1 MSSRRL
7 FSVESGENF
16 TKISYNDTY
25 AAISPKASS
34 HSGKVVFINGAS
46 KGIGRATA
54 LSYAKS
60 GVSGLIISGR
70 ASLASVER
78 EIEEVCKSANTPVP
92 KILALKLDVLDFA
105 SVEDAAKSIETTFG
119 RLDILINNAGYFS
132 SATNVMVGDKDE
144 WWMNLEVNMRGV
156 YWVTKCL
163 LPLLLKTDGGDK
175 TIVNVTSVA
184 ALLMTPGM
192 SGYQLSKFALV
203 KFTETLCVEFRD
215 QDLLAYS
222 VHPGA
227 VVTDLAKGLPEEL
240 HNILVDTPELAADTI
255 PYLTSQKRKW
265 LADPRFARNM
275 TPQSTD
281 PETTRLKSAFKEID
295 QQQELPF
302 VRFYRWYVLHSI
314 HKRAFKNGI
323 FQKSIPW
330 ILTGDSAWSIEK
342 ILFKLCDSPEVTDE
356 ERKTIC
362 NFLNKYHEQVLEQNK
377 NGTPST
383 GLGIKMI
390 AEWEHTKRL
399 FDLNDPNHMAGKSWA
414 NDPQLHT
421 DWAVSCEPNR
431 REREAAKAASL
442 CREQKAINLSNH
454 SCEQHAAPEAKP
466 LEIKVPLRSKKSA
479 DMGAF
484 KLELSRKGSTKI
496 QRDMQEIERA
506 KKMKYEM
513 ERRKKRIVSGT
524 ATGSTSPTKK
534 IRAEVVDLLLDE
546 LDLSDGY

>member
-1 MSSRRL
+1 MPSS
-7 FSVESGENF
+7 SPYSAESGENF

-34 HSGKVVFINGAS
+34 HSGKVVFISGAS
-46 KGIGRATA
+46 KGIGRAIA

-60 GVSGLIISGR
+60 GVSGLIISAR
-70 ASLASVER
+70 ASLATVER
-78 EIEEVCKSANTPVP
+78 EIEEVCKSANIPVP

-105 SVEDAAKSIETTFG
+105 SVEDATKSIETTFG

-132 SATNVMVGDKDE
+132 SAENIVVGDKEE
-144 WWMNLEVNMRGV
+144 WWMNLEVNLRGV

-163 LPLLLKTDGGDK
+163 MPLLLKTDGGDK
-175 TIVNVTSVA
+175 TIVNVASVA
-184 ALLMTPGM
+184 ALIMHTGL
-192 SGYQLSKFALV
+192 SGYQMSKFALMR
-203 KFTETLCVEFRD
+203 FTETLCVEYGD
-215 QDLLAYS
+215 QGLLTYS
-222 VHPGA
+222 LHPGA
-227 VVTDLAKGLPEEL
+227 VPTDLTKGLPEGL
-240 HNILVDTPELAADTI
+240 HEIIIDTPELAADTI
-255 PYLTSQKRKW
+255 PFLTSQKREW

-275 TPQSTD
+275 TLQSTD
-281 PETTRLKSAFKEID
+281 SEMTRLKSAFEEID

-314 HKRAFKNGI
+314 HKRAFKNGVL
-323 FQKSIPW
+323 QESIPW
-330 ILTGDSAWSIEK
+330 ILTGDSAWRIEK
-342 ILFKLCDSPEVTDE
+342 ILFKLCDSPEVTEE

-362 NFLNKYHEQVLEQNK
+362 DFLSKYHEQVLEQSK
-377 NGTPST
+377 NGAPST

-421 DWAVSCEPNR
+421 DWAASCEPNR
-431 REREAAKAASL
+431 REREATKAASL
-442 CREQKAINLSNH
+442 CREQKVINLSNH
-454 SCEQHAAPEAKP
+454 SCEQHAAPETKP

-484 KLELSRKGSTKI
+484 KLDLSRKGSTKI
-496 QRDMQEIERA
+496 QREIHEMERA
-506 KKMKYEM
+506 KRMKYEM
-513 ERRKKRIVSGT
+513 ERRKKRVVSGT
-524 ATGSTSPTKK
+524 ASGSTSPNKK